1 MPLRVTELRR
11 HPVTSLGGESVN
23 RLRLS
28 GGRVAGDRA
37 LAIVTADTAD
47 TADTGRVLTA
57 RHVPQ
62 LREASARWL
71 TCLAE
76 ITLPG
81 GEKVRSDDPAASAVL
96 SDWLG
101 RAVRLAHPTG
111 GPLAVEFGEAP
122 VHLVSEGSLRAA
134 RRWHREG
141 DRSTSWLRPNIVVA
155 AGDDRQAENVQAENM
170 QVENGKAGIGQ
181 VENVLIGHQ
190 VALGEA
196 LIDITGPSRPS
207 SGNATAF
214 GVHARITRAGWV
226 SVGDSLN
233 VLPVNRPVLI
243 ADGV

>member
-1 MPLRVTELRR
+1 MTPLRVTELRR

-28 GGRVAGDRA
+28 GGRVAGDRV
-37 LAIVTADTAD
+37 LAIVTAD

-57 RHVPQ
+57 RHMPQ

-81 GEKVRSDDPAASAVL
+81 GEKVRSDDPAASTVL

-101 RAVRLAHPTG
+101 RAVRLARPTG

-134 RRWHREG
+134 RRWRREG
-141 DRSTSWLRPNIVVA
+141 DRTTSWLRPNIVVA
-155 AGDDRQAENVQAENM
+155 AGDDQQAEDMQAEDVQAED
-170 QVENGKAGIGQ
+170 VQ

-207 SGNATAF
+207 GNATAF

-233 VLPVNRPVLI
+233 ALPANRPVLI